1 MISEALNALF
11 LTYLVSEYL
20 AETNHDGGPLSRRD
34 WTQRFKQTHVAWC
47 GLALLAV
54 NLVERNATVAAPILK
69 ESLHRFLHLPKVVL
83 IMTLYVV
90 ALYADCRR
98 SCPSLRLQDFAKRIG
113 VAFCHVLPVYPLLA
127 IAISFGFLLLINL
140 FEFLRLPLEL
150 LNWPIYYGTLYGPFS
165 LIYWD
170 VKRRILDE
178 KLSLPVSR

>member
-1 MISEALNALF
+1 MISEAVNALF

-20 AETNHDGGPLSRRD
+20 AETNHDGGPMGRRD
-34 WTQRFKQTHVAWC
+34 WTRRFRQRHVAGC
-47 GLALLAV
+47 GLAVLAV

-69 ESLHRFLHLPKVVL
+69 ASVQRFLHLPKVVL
-83 IMTLYVV
+83 IMALYVV

-98 SCPSLRLQDFAKRIG
+98 SCPSLRLNEFAKRIG
-113 VAFCHVLPVYPLLA
+113 VAFCHLLPVYPLLA

-178 KLSLPVSR
+178 KVSLPVSR

>member
-20 AETNHDGGPLSRRD
+20 AETNYDGGPMSRRD
-34 WTQRFKQTHVAWC
+34 WTQRFKQRHVAWC
-47 GLALLAV
+47 GLAVLAV
-54 NLVERNATVAAPILK
+54 NLVEQNATVAAPILK
-69 ESLHRFLHLPKVVL
+69 ESLLRFLHLPKVVL
-83 IMTLYVV
+83 IMTMYVV

-98 SCPSLRLQDFAKRIG
+98 SCPSLRLQEFARRIG
-113 VAFCHVLPVYPLLA
+113 VAFCHLLPVYPLLA

-178 KLSLPVSR
+178 KVSLPVSR